1 MFNENKTNMKRF
13 WMIACLTG
21 TIATAQAQSN
31 LERGGTPRERADKLT
46 AKMAENLDLT
56 EEQRATVAE
65 INLKYAQEAADFR
78 DETREQREAA
88 RATMKEIRQ
97 NQEAALKE
105 VLTEAQVQ
113 KYEAR
118 RDDRQD
124 HRRKRRSERRSRQ

>member
-1 MFNENKTNMKRF
+1 MKRF
-13 WMIACLTG
+13 WMIACLLG
-21 TIATAQAQSN
+21 AMATAQAQTTS
-31 LERGGTPRERADKLT
+31 ERGGTPRERADKLT